1 MADWA
6 QIKKQKGTPEPM
18 HGDLQETMRME
29 IVSQG
34 ADQLGLHELKS
45 ASSFSIVNAGTVFT
59 YPRLWEPSAQKDS

>member
-1 MADWA
+1 
-6 QIKKQKGTPEPM
+6 M